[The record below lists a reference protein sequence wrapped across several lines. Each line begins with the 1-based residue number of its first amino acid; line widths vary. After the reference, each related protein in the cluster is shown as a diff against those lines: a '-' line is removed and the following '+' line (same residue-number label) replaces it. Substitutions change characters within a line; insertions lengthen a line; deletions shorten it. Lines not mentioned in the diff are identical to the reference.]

1 MQFAIVNGNSIVSLG
16 TPLELFPNTSF
27 PIEPI
32 DMEFLDQQSAMIVKD
47 YKPYTDSQKLETV
60 VPYIENGFVY
70 TVRVFDKTSDE
81 LTAEAETMYLSVS
94 SNVREQRNRMLTASD
109 WTQVEDTSADKA
121 VWAIYRKALRDITT
135 QEGFPFN
142 VTWPDIPTT

>member
-1 MQFAIVNGNSIVSLG
+1 
-16 TPLELFPNTSF
+16 
-27 PIEPI
+27 
-32 DMEFLDQQSAMIVKD
+32 MIVKD

>member
-60 VPYIENGFVY
+60 TPYIENGFVY
-70 TVRVFDKTSDE
+70 TVRVVEKRPDE
-81 LTAEAETMYLSVS
+81 LAAEAETMYLSVS
-94 SNVREQRNRMLTASD
+94 ANVREQRNRMLTASD
-109 WTQVEDTSADKA
+109 WTQTKDSPDA
-121 VWAIYRKALRDITT
+121 VDVLWQPYRQALRDITT

-142 VTWPDIPTT
+142 VVWPTI